1 MSANLLIGNLPN
13 NLEVM
18 TKQHISEDL
27 KSFIKEKIQTVPR
40 LEALLLLH
48 NQQSRS
54 FTVAEVA
61 NELSFENEA
70 AKDQLTALEMIGV
83 VVQSN
88 TGQPNYRYHPLNA
101 TLRSMVEQLATGYS
115 KQRVPILSVMLA
127 EHHDRTRLFA
137 EAFRFIRR
145 NG

>member
-61 NELSFENEA
+61 NELGFENEA

-127 EHHDRTRLFA
+127 EHPDRTRLFA
-137 EAFRFIRR
+137 EAFRIIRR
-145 NG
+145 ND